1 MPTMRG
7 RLLLILVALCAALA
21 IAGCGSDDDS
31 SPAETTSAASESE
44 ATTTED
50 SGEEEGAGDEAAS
63 DEEGSGEDADT
74 GEEEDSGE
82 EAADSGDQADAGDK
96 PKVTI
101 PDGPPPEELE
111 IVDLTEGS
119 GTPVKD
125 GDSVTVN
132 YIGFGYE
139 SKKEFDASWGAE
151 PLAFTLGEGQVIK
164 GWDKGIVGMK
174 PGGRREMTVPPD
186 LAYGAKGYPGIIGKN
201 ETLIFV
207 VDLVSAE
214 SK

>member
-1 MPTMRG
+1 MRG
-7 RLLLILVALCAALA
+7 RLLLILIALCATLA

-31 SPAETTSAASESE
+31 SPAETTTAASESE

-50 SGEEEGAGDEAAS
+50 SGDEAA
-63 DEEGSGEDADT
+63 T

-82 EAADSGDQADAGDK
+82 ESADSGDEADAGDK
-96 PKVTI
+96 PKVTV

-119 GTPVKD
+119 GSPVKD

-132 YIGFGYE
+132 YLGVGYE
-139 SKKEFDASWGAE
+139 SQKEFDASWGAE
-151 PLAFTLGEGQVIK
+151 PLTFTLGEGQVIK
-164 GWDKGIVGMK
+164 GWDQGIVGMK

-186 LAYGAKGYPGIIGKN
+186 LGYGAKGYPGIIGKN

>member
-1 MPTMRG
+1 MPPMRG
-7 RLLLILVALCAALA
+7 RLLLILIALCAALA
-21 IAGCGSDDDS
+21 VAGCGSDDDS
-31 SPAETTSAASESE
+31 SADTSTPAASESG

-50 SGEEEGAGDEAAS
+50 SGEEEGAGDESAAE
-63 DEEGSGEDADT
+63 EEGAGDETAT
-74 GEEEDSGE
+74 EEEDSGE

-119 GTPVKD
+119 GSPVKD

-151 PLAFTLGEGQVIK
+151 PITFTLGEGQVIK
-164 GWDKGIVGMK
+164 GWDQGIVGMK

-186 LAYGAKGYPGIIGKN
+186 LGYGAKGYPGIIGKN